1 MADISMRDLL
11 RAGAHFGHQTRYWSP
26 KMAPYI
32 FGERNKIHIINLEK
46 TLPMMREAMDYLRT
60 VAAQRGKI
68 LFVGTKRQAGK
79 KVRAE
84 AMRCSTPYVD
94 HRWLGGMLTNYK
106 TVKKSITRLTNL
118 EKQILS
124 GDLAGLNKKEAL
136 TLERERAKLDRTLSG
151 IKEMEGLPDALF
163 VIDVEQEYIA
173 VAEANKLGIPVVA
186 VVDTNCSPDG
196 IDYVI
201 PGNDDSSRA
210 IALYLQAAADSVIE
224 GRNAP
229 QVAALETGDEYLE
242 VDDAG
247 ELVGVRPAGR
257 DKPADDA
264 KVIIKPKVSMVK
276 PVTVDKVK
284 VDAKAADKVDDKG
297 DGKVDDKV
305 KDAAAADNV
314 KDDGAA
320 DKDKVIAADSVKDEV
335 AVDGKDDDVKD
346 AGDKDAGTA
355 GKVVVIAGKKVA
367 KRKVVKKVVKVTKKT
382 RAKKVAK
389 RAPKK
394 TTGAGK
400 KVAKKTVVEKAVGKK
415 VAKKAAKKTVAK
427 KAGKKAGKTKR
438 A

>member
-305 KDAAAADNV
+305 KD
-314 KDDGAA
+314 DGAA

-346 AGDKDAGTA
+346 AGDKDAGAA

-367 KRKVVKKVVKVTKKT
+367 KRKVVKKVVKVTKKA

>member
-106 TVKKSITRLTNL
+106 TVKKSIARLTNL

-124 GDLAGLNKKEAL
+124 GALAGLNKKEAL

-173 VAEANKLGIPVVA
+173 VAEANKLNIPVVA

-247 ELVGVRPAGR
+247 ELVGVRPSGR

-305 KDAAAADNV
+305 KD
-314 KDDGAA
+314 DGAA

-346 AGDKDAGTA
+346 AGDKDAGAA

-367 KRKVVKKVVKVTKKT
+367 KRKVVKKVVKVTKKA

-400 KVAKKTVVEKAVGKK
+400 KVAKKTAVEKAVGKK